1 MTLDQKEGE
10 SFSAGGYQYLWKFST
25 IMKSDPEAF
34 AGCTRELS
42 GDILSSEENPTEYQ
56 GHCFIHFKL
65 SFQHLVMHDMPHE
78 R

>member
-1 MTLDQKEGE
+1 MTLEQKEGE

-42 GDILSSEENPTEYQ
+42 AHGDILFFLMSTFRTCCGAP
-56 GHCFIHFKL
+56 
-65 SFQHLVMHDMPHE
+65 
-78 R
+78 